1 MSEGSREASCF
12 ANWPWQIFLPWAS
25 NWYELRERCGWNAQ
39 FRSERSNRE
48 NGPTFSDFPL
58 FLGIFRWDEPVKRFS
73 FTTQPKLA
81 EILTKWRAPSVSSL
95 SWFLFQNYVVRNEC
109 PMNHFGSLAAL
120 KRLGTSLIAETS
132 CFPSRLVFDVSLI
145 GSLWVQKLI
154 FKVRK
159 NLMFHTVVKEGAELM
174 LNAASLKYRSLFPQ
188 VIVKVT
194 MIQINE

>member
-58 FLGIFRWDEPVKRFS
+58 FLGIFQWDEPMKRFS
-73 FTTQPKLA
+73 FTAEPKLA
-81 EILTKWRAPSVSSL
+81 EILTKWRAPSVSTL

-109 PMNHFGSLAAL
+109 PMNHFGSLAAV

-132 CFPSRLVFDVSLI
+132 CFP
-145 GSLWVQKLI
+145 
-154 FKVRK
+154 
-159 NLMFHTVVKEGAELM
+159 T
-174 LNAASLKYRSLFPQ
+174 FPQ
-188 VIVKVT
+188 PFGGWCFVDWQSLGSEV
-194 MIQINE
+194 NF

>member
-1 MSEGSREASCF
+1 M
-12 ANWPWQIFLPWAS
+12 
-25 NWYELRERCGWNAQ
+25 
-39 FRSERSNRE
+39 
-48 NGPTFSDFPL
+48 
-58 FLGIFRWDEPVKRFS
+58 
-73 FTTQPKLA
+73 
-81 EILTKWRAPSVSSL
+81 
-95 SWFLFQNYVVRNEC
+95 
-109 PMNHFGSLAAL
+109 

-132 CFPSRLVFDVSLI
+132 CFRSRLVFDVSLI